1 MSEAIEWRSRIRLV
15 DEVVDLLRERIL
27 SGQYPP
33 GSPLRQEQ
41 LAAELR
47 VSRTPLREA
56 LRMLESEGLVSVSPG
71 RGARV
76 VAGDRQRLLAAY
88 ELREV
93 IDGLAA
99 RLVALRNSV
108 HAARPLADRIAVQRR
123 ALEPWQ
129 PRGYTSANIA
139 FHQTILELSGNEF
152 LLAQLPIVHMTSQVF
167 MPFEVVEH
175 GRATQAV
182 EEHEAILAAISAGD
196 CDAAERLA
204 REHVHRTIDSLAQAP
219 ATAAGAREGATE
231 RKERERQ

>member
-1 MSEAIEWRSRIRLV
+1 VSEAIEWRSRVRLV
-15 DEVVDLLRERIL
+15 DEVVELLRERIL
-27 SGQYPP
+27 SGTYPP

-47 VSRTPLREA
+47 ISRTPLREA

-76 VAGDRQRLLAAY
+76 VAGDRHRLLAAY

-99 RLVALRNSV
+99 RLVAARAGAGAS
-108 HAARPLADRIAVQRR
+108 RPLAERIAVQRR
-123 ALEPWQ
+123 ALDPWQ
-129 PRGYTSANIA
+129 PRQYTAANIA
-139 FHQTILELSGNEF
+139 FHQAILELSGNEF
-152 LLAQLPIVHMTSQVF
+152 LVAQLPIVHMTSQVF

-182 EEHEAILAAISAGD
+182 EEHEAILTAITAGD
-196 CDAAERLA
+196 GATAERLA
-204 REHVHRTIDSLAQAP
+204 RKHVHRTIDSLAQG
-219 ATAAGAREGATE
+219 AADGGGQAHASEEGARRTS
-231 RKERERQ
+231 

>member
-1 MSEAIEWRSRIRLV
+1 VSGAIEWRSRIRLV

-27 SGQYPP
+27 SGHYPP
-33 GSPLRQEQ
+33 GTPLRQEQ
-41 LAAELR
+41 LAAEMNI
-47 VSRTPLREA
+47 SRTPLREA

-76 VAGDRQRLLAAY
+76 VAGDRERLLAAY

-99 RLVALRNSV
+99 RLVAARNG
-108 HAARPLADRIAVQRR
+108 AEAGKPLAASIAAQRQ

-129 PRGYTSANIA
+129 PRAYTSANIS

-152 LLAQLPIVHMTSQVF
+152 LVAQLPIVHMTSQVF

-182 EEHEAILAAISAGD
+182 GEHEALLAAITAGN
-196 CDAAERLA
+196 CDEAERLA
-204 REHVHRTIDSLAQAP
+204 RAHVHRTIDSLAQEP
-219 ATAAGAREGATE
+219 AREGTAPAGD
-231 RKERERQ
+231 